1 MTKKW
6 VAFASFLLLSGTAAL
21 ADDWAAKFKMLDID
35 GSGTVSR
42 TEYEANIG
50 KLKLDPAPTFTAV
63 DTDDNNSIDP
73 QEWATAEKMVK
84 TFPTPCRESSSS
96 WCPKQY

>member
-1 MTKKW
+1 MTKTL
-6 VAFASFLLLSGTAAL
+6 VTFVSFLLLSGTAAL
-21 ADDWAAKFKMLDID
+21 ADEWSDKFKALDTD

-50 KLKLDPAPTFTAV
+50 KLKMDPAPTFTAV
-63 DTDDNNSIDP
+63 DSDNNNSIDT
-73 QEWATAEKMVK
+73 QEWTFAEKMVK
-84 TFPTPCRESSSS
+84 TFPTPCRESKES